1 VYTPDKLISKIVGGF
16 HTGVEYNFEGE
27 KKSRYTA
34 FFGNVTLPRQTRLNV
49 NITVIP
55 FNRFNNI
62 DLENLWD
69 LRVNMNSHFNKS
81 LALGGSFS
89 KGVNTVT
96 FLDIPEKGSSIS
108 FSLWTRLK
116 ISDRFQVG
124 GTYEKQQ
131 MTTLD
136 KKEEYYSGYLAGI
149 RVNYQYNQA
158 LSFRLLGQYND
169 FSQTFQLQPLLSYQ
183 PSPFTI
189 FYIGLTSNQVANGL
203 SMNSLQESQTS
214 SSQLFIKLQY
224 LFN

>member
-1 VYTPDKLISKIVGGF
+1 
-16 HTGVEYNFEGE
+16 
-27 KKSRYTA
+27 
-34 FFGNVTLPRQTRLNV
+34 
-49 NITVIP
+49 
-55 FNRFNNI
+55 
-62 DLENLWD
+62 
-69 LRVNMNSHFNKS
+69 MNSHFNKS

-96 FLDIPEKGSSIS
+96 FLDIPEKGSSNS

-116 ISDRFQVG
+116 VSDRFQVG

-158 LSFRLLGQYND
+158 LSLRFLGQYND

-214 SSQLFIKLQY
+214 SNQLFIKLQY